1 MSDSEK
7 NDLTTA
13 ERELVVDV
21 LTRAWLS
28 INVRMKNDR
37 REDRGELLTLP
48 LSGQQKD
55 MLATAIGK
63 I

>member
-7 NDLTTA
+7 NDLTTD

-37 REDRGELLTLP
+37 REDKGELLTLP
-48 LSGQQKD
+48 LSEQQKD